1 MQAHLIAAN
10 LALLGLLV
18 GGNFVLLPI
27 HSCLIC
33 ISTLIVYL
41 GSHRSLISSQTS
53 GKDSKMEYMQ
63 RKDAYMFPVMAG
75 ITLVGLFCLFK
86 FLDKDLVNLCIT
98 VYISIVSVFVIGN
111 ECEPLIFALALKNPD
126 PVLEIKHWYWEDVEE
141 ESEAGKKQETDSSW
155 FFMLFGFSQPAWLGG
170 SAVHASK
177 AQKRS
182 STTYPVRQSL
192 VASLL
197 VGVAVT
203 AWYVYTRHWVA
214 NNLIGAALSLQAIE
228 SLSLGTFQ
236 NGACLLVF
244 LFFYDIF
251 FVFGTDVMVTVA
263 KSVDA
268 PIKLVFLKQFA
279 QPDSDALFS
288 MLGLGD
294 IVLPGVFVALL
305 LRFDFFRSFQEKRFQ
320 TSPSEFFPKRLFNVA
335 IALYALGLWCTVFVM
350 HWFKHAQPALLY
362 LVPAVLLASL
372 LGGLGNGCLVELW
385 KFEETPPPPA
395 VAVAAA
401 VEGEGEGDKK
411 KN

>member
-1 MQAHLIAAN
+1 MQTHLLAAN

-75 ITLVGLFCLFK
+75 VTLVGLFCLFK

-126 PVLEIKHWYWEDVEE
+126 PVLEIKHWYWEEEVVATEE
-141 ESEAGKKQETDSSW
+141 ENKQETDNSW
-155 FFMLFGFSQPAWLGG
+155 FFMVFGFHLPTGWGTSN
-170 SAVHASK
+170 K
-177 AQKRS
+177 KEKKFKRS
-182 STTYPVRQSL
+182 STTYPIRQSL
-192 VASLL
+192 LASLL
-197 VGVAVT
+197 VGVIVT

-236 NGACLLVF
+236 NGAYLLVF

-279 QPDSDALFS
+279 QSDSDALFS

-320 TSPSEFFPKRLFNVA
+320 TSPDEFFPKNVFNIA
-335 IALYALGLWCTVFVM
+335 IAMYALGLWCTVFVM

-372 LGGLGNGCLVELW
+372 LGGLGNRCLVELW
-385 KFEETPPPPA
+385 KFEETPPPSP
-395 VAVAAA
+395 VLA
-401 VEGEGEGDKK
+401 VEGEEDKK